1 MRLSIAFPQF
11 FPGAG
16 FFLCGICFFV
26 ENVSGRICKK
36 VLTNILLYDI
46 LYWHIGV
53 WLSLV
58 ECLVRD
64 QEAAGS
70 NPVTPMRNQS
80 KYSKNLSVS
89 AFFVPFFGVFLV
101 IITGWPLVSVRQSR
115 FSNFFLTKIQDAC
128 RSGNGFLQ
136 RMVKKKEK

>member
-1 MRLSIAFPQF
+1 MDAIGTKQTGVRMEFV
-11 FPGAG
+11 AG
-16 FFLCGICFFV
+16 IL
-26 ENVSGRICKK
+26 KK
-36 VLTNILLYDI
+36 VLTNNAGYAI
-46 LYWHIGV
+46 LYWHVGV

-80 KYSKNLSVS
+80 KCSKNLSVS

-101 IITGWPLVSVRQSR
+101 IITGWPSSP
-115 FSNFFLTKIQDAC
+115 
-128 RSGNGFLQ
+128 G
-136 RMVKKKEK
+136 